1 MAAILGRKGE
11 EVNAE
16 TTSCS
21 ARRDCRVGLREI
33 KDRRPYSVT
42 LFARLMNR
50 FRPNLLPA
58 LVGTMLLAACGTP
71 GPPLPPSLE
80 LPKPVTDLRAARKSD
95 KVYLAWSPAT
105 QTTERQTIRHLGPT
119 RVCRSLQTPMKDC
132 VSVVGQLPPARL
144 PRAAAQT
151 TPKAQAEYIDSLPR
165 EIQQENPSAQFT
177 YAVLVVNESGRS
189 AGLSNQVQVPAA
201 PTLPA
206 PASFNA
212 RVTAQGILL
221 TWSCSLPQAK
231 ALPYIQ
237 YRVRVYRRGE
247 NAQADTNVGEVEIQD
262 CSKTELLD
270 QSFEWEQTHSYRA
283 TVVTVVSVLGK
294 PEMQVE
300 GDDTPSVKVFAHDVF
315 PPAVPTG
322 LQAVFS
328 GVGQAPFIDLVW
340 APVTDAD
347 LAGYNVYRHE
357 EGGQAVKI
365 NSELVKTPAFRD
377 SNVVAGKKYFYSV
390 SAVDLRGNESARS
403 EEAAE
408 SVP

>member
-1 MAAILGRKGE
+1 M
-11 EVNAE
+11 
-16 TTSCS
+16 
-21 ARRDCRVGLREI
+21 
-33 KDRRPYSVT
+33 
-42 LFARLMNR
+42 
-50 FRPNLLPA
+50 
-58 LVGTMLLAACGTP
+58 
-71 GPPLPPSLE
+71 
-80 LPKPVTDLRAARKSD
+80 
-95 KVYLAWSPAT
+95 
-105 QTTERQTIRHLGPT
+105 
-119 RVCRSLQTPMKDC
+119 
-132 VSVVGQLPPARL
+132 VGQLPPARL
-144 PRAAAQT
+144 PRAASQT

-165 EIQQENPSAQFT
+165 DIQQENPSAQFT

-206 PASFNA
+206 PANFNA
-212 RVTAQGILL
+212 QVTAQGILL
-221 TWSCSLPQAK
+221 TWSCGPAP
-231 ALPYIQ
+231 ARAPPYIQ

-247 NAQADTNVGEVEIQD
+247 NARADTNAGEVEIQD

>member
-1 MAAILGRKGE
+1 M
-11 EVNAE
+11 
-16 TTSCS
+16 
-21 ARRDCRVGLREI
+21 
-33 KDRRPYSVT
+33 
-42 LFARLMNR
+42 
-50 FRPNLLPA
+50 
-58 LVGTMLLAACGTP
+58 
-71 GPPLPPSLE
+71 
-80 LPKPVTDLRAARKSD
+80 
-95 KVYLAWSPAT
+95 
-105 QTTERQTIRHLGPT
+105 
-119 RVCRSLQTPMKDC
+119 
-132 VSVVGQLPPARL
+132 VGQLPPARL

-221 TWSCSLPQAK
+221 TWSCGLPQAK

-270 QSFEWEQTHSYRA
+270 QSFEWEQTHLYRA

-328 GVGQAPFIDLVW
+328 GAGQAPFIDLVW

-357 EGGQAVKI
+357 EGAQAVKI